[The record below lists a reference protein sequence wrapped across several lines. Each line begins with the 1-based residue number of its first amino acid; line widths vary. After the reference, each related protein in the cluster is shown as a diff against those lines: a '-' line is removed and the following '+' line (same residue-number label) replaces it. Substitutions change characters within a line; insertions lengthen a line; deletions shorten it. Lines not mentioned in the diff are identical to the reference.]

1 MIPALAAAARNIRI
15 VMVKFNLNS
24 PESPKRSEQPV
35 DVNDVSR
42 IAQSVVIKGDIA
54 SQTDIRIDGQ
64 MDGTLYSKGRIV
76 VGESAKLQGN
86 MLCSNVDFW
95 GRMDGDIFVRDVLSV
110 KSTAVI
116 NGNIQVRKLQVE
128 MGAQINGTCKMIS
141 EAEFDKAAAE
151 LAGVKPAVEVKP
163 AAKAAAPKPA
173 AEPAPAVTP
182 APKEQTWAN

>member
-1 MIPALAAAARNIRI
+1 
-15 VMVKFNLNS
+15 MVNLKINS
-24 PESPKRSEQPV
+24 PEFTKRSEQPV

-42 IAQSVVIKGDIA
+42 IAQSVVINGDIT
-54 SQTDIRIDGQ
+54 SQTDIRIDGK

-95 GRMDGDIFVRDVLSV
+95 GRMDGDIYVRDVLSV

-128 MGAQINGTCKMIS
+128 MGAQINGTCKMIT

-151 LAGVKPAVEVKP
+151 LAGVAPAQAPKPAEKP
-163 AAKAAAPKPA
+163 AHKAAAPA
-173 AEPAPAVTP
+173 PAPAPVSTQQDQP
-182 APKEQTWAN
+182 WAN